1 MHGEKACLRM
11 GDKFFYNKYWSR
23 IGGSPAEAIFI
34 PEERKSLLR
43 NALLPVPKDRKII
56 DVGCGKGEFVEYL
69 HDLGFPAVG
78 LDISVEALNKAR
90 ALGDRGPYVAASLEE
105 GLPFA
110 EASFGAA
117 FCSEVL
123 EHIFSV
129 HSAISEL
136 NRVLLTDGLLIL
148 TVPYH
153 GIVKNVAIALFGF
166 ERHYN
171 PNLSHIRYFT
181 RKSLAACLQRG
192 GFRIVAVKGLGRR
205 FPFWMSLGIIAK
217 KVTLAGHEPDIIG

>member
-1 MHGEKACLRM
+1 M
-11 GDKFFYNKYWSR
+11 GDRYFYDKYWSR
-23 IGGSPAEAIFI
+23 TGGSPAEAEFI
-34 PEERKSLLR
+34 PEERRALLR
-43 NALLPVPKDRKII
+43 NAILSVPKDRKII
-56 DVGCGKGEFVEYL
+56 DVGCGKGDFVEYI

-78 LDISVEALNKAR
+78 LDISLEALHKTQSPGAR
-90 ALGDRGPYVAASLEE
+90 GEYVAASMEE

-110 EASFGAA
+110 DASFGAA

-136 NRVLLTDGLLIL
+136 NRILLTGGLLIL

-166 ERHYN
+166 ERHYD
-171 PNLSHIRYFT
+171 PNLSHIRFFT
-181 RKSLAACLQRG
+181 RKSLAASLQRG

-205 FPFWMSLGIIAK
+205 FPLWMSLGVIAK
-217 KVTLAGHEPDIIG
+217 KVSLAGHEPDIIG